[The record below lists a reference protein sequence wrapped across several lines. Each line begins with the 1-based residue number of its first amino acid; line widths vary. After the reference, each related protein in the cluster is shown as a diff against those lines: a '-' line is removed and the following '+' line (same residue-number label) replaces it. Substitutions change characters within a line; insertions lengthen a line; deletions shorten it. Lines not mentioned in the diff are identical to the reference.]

1 MKELKELKELKEKTS
16 YDVSSIRLT
25 LLNGLYAPNNSF
37 LQSVS
42 NIFSRLD
49 SFAHILIW
57 TKETVTT
64 DDMGVSPDIIE
75 LPRLGLT
82 FRRNRKDGKYQK
94 NFFIFT
100 NRIVSRSNT

>member
-1 MKELKELKELKEKTS
+1 MKELKELNEKTS

-94 NFFIFT
+94 KFVIFT
-100 NRIVSRSNT
+100 NTIVSRSNT